1 MARLIAFN
9 KPYGVLSQ
17 FTDAGSPSPR
27 PTLSGFIAV
36 PGVYPAGRLDRDS
49 EGLLLL
55 TDDGAL
61 QARISHPRHKA
72 AKTYLVQVEGE
83 PDAAVLARLR
93 QGVELSDGRTLP
105 AEAERIAPLLTARSN
120 SGANSAPRSLT
131 KLKPYRSDKRLH
143 LGSSPMRPNR
153 LMSARYTGALL
164 KLNWRSRSGDLNI
177 GIRPSASPV
186 LSIST
191 ARAQG
196 TTSNCRGCLS
206 RSNSSWHISGSM
218 PVTP

>member
-1 MARLIAFN
+1 MRAKLPSAWARTTSMSRAASSWLDASVRGIARWKSCRN
-9 KPYGVLSQ
+9 SG
-17 FTDAGSPSPR
+17 GSSGATRCPR
-27 PTLSGFIAV
+27 PSDAISCKPLSRA
-36 PGVYPAGRLDRDS
+36 A
-49 EGLLLL
+49 
-55 TDDGAL
+55 
-61 QARISHPRHKA
+61 A
-72 AKTYLVQVEGE
+72 AKSTRRASTMRI
-83 PDAAVLARLR
+83 AADRL
-93 QGVELSDGRTLP
+93 
-105 AEAERIAPLLTARSN
+105 EASSQRIAPLLTARSN